1 MSRRVQIS
9 VMTAAGKVLALDVRT
24 TDTVGHVKKNIHREL
39 GVSPARQRLVLDG
52 KVLQDGRTL
61 ASYGVGAAG
70 KAGSSSCRLHLAVR
84 RWGPGWM
91 EIFVQVPSGRT
102 LSVMVERSDTVGS
115 VMEKV
120 REKEGVPLDRHRVVY
135 AGKQLEDG
143 RTLAE
148 YNVMKESTLCV
159 ILRLGGPHKCTDFA
173 GRSNCHGHR

>member
-9 VMTAAGKVLALDVRT
+9 VLTMSGKVLALDVWT
-24 TDTVGHVKKNIHREL
+24 TDTIGHVKTSIHREL
-39 GVSPARQRLVLDG
+39 GVPPPRQRLVLDG

-70 KAGSSSCRLHLAVR
+70 KAGSTCCRFHLAVR
-84 RWGPGWM
+84 RELM
-91 EIFVQVPSGRT
+91 EIFVKVPTGKT
-102 LSVMVERSDTVGS
+102 LSLMIERSDTVGS

-120 REKEGVPLDRHRVVY
+120 RRKEGVPLDRQRVVY

-148 YNVMKESTLCV
+148 YNVIKESTLCV
-159 ILRLGGPHKCTDFA
+159 ILRLGGPHKCADFA
-173 GRSNCHGHR
+173 GRSNCHGQI

>member
-9 VMTAAGKVLALDVRT
+9 VMTMAGKVLSLDVRT
-24 TDTVGHVKKNIHREL
+24 TDTVGHVKTNIHREL
-39 GVSPARQRLVLDG
+39 GVPPPRQRLVLDG

-70 KAGSSSCRLHLAVR
+70 KAGSSCCRLHLAVR
-84 RWGPGWM
+84 RELM
-91 EIFVQVPSGRT
+91 EIFVKVPSGRT
-102 LSVMVERSDTVGS
+102 LIITVEGSDTVGS

-120 REKEGVPLDRHRVVY
+120 RQKEGVPLDPQRVVY
-135 AGKQLEDG
+135 AEKQLEHG

-159 ILRLGGPHKCTDFA
+159 ILRLGGPHKCADFA
-173 GRSNCHGHR
+173 GRSNCLCNGHI